1 MREFTKQV
9 ITALKEDD
17 WHVRPHA
24 IKHVKSFL
32 IIDTDDMQPEDVPYK
47 FTWLERRVIK
57 HYVSKLRDRMLV
69 AQMVEARINPRK
81 PSSYPHND
89 SFLKGQHHD

>member
-17 WHVRPHA
+17 WLIKSTA

-32 IIDTDDMQPEDVPYK
+32 IIDTNDMQPYETPFK
-47 FTWLERRVIK
+47 FTWWERRVIGY
-57 HYVSKLRDRMLV
+57 YVRKLRDRMLV
-69 AQMVEARINPRK
+69 AKFVESRIAPRK
-81 PSSYPHND
+81 PSGYPSED
-89 SFLKGQHHD
+89 RFI